1 LEVNNKENSTKLES
15 EEFEDIVKQVEKI
28 NKENSVVETS
38 SDDDNEETQLF
49 EVDENEKMENEDEL
63 SMFNKRLKEK
73 EAEIA
78 ENNAKFQRLQAD
90 FTNYKKRVEK
100 EKSEIFLYAS
110 EKLACELLEI
120 IDNLERA
127 VEQKQESTDNDVL
140 RKGIEL
146 VLRKMKETFTRH
158 NIKEIDAMGK
168 PFDSNLH
175 HAVMQEEESDVE
187 ANMVIAV
194 LQKGYTINGKVIR
207 PSMVKVSK

>member
-1 LEVNNKENSTKLES
+1 MEVNNKENSTKLES
-15 EEFEDIVKQVEKI
+15 EELEDIVKQIEKF
-28 NKENSVVETS
+28 NQENSVVEIS

-49 EVDENEKMENEDEL
+49 EADENEKMENEDEL

-110 EKLACELLEI
+110 EKLACELLES
-120 IDNLERA
+120 IDDLERA

-140 RKGIEL
+140 GKGIEL
-146 VLRKMKETFTRH
+146 VLKKMKETFTRH

-194 LQKGYTINGKVIR
+194 FQKGYTINGKVIR

>member
-1 LEVNNKENSTKLES
+1 MEVNNKENSTKLES
-15 EEFEDIVKQVEKI
+15 EELEDIVKQIEKF
-28 NKENSVVETS
+28 NQENSVVEIS

-49 EVDENEKMENEDEL
+49 EADENEKMENEDEL

-110 EKLACELLEI
+110 EKLACELLES
-120 IDNLERA
+120 IDDLERA

-146 VLRKMKETFTRH
+146 VLKKMKETFTRH

-175 HAVMQEEESDVE
+175 HAVMQEEKSDVE

>member
-1 LEVNNKENSTKLES
+1 MEVNNKENSTKLES
-15 EEFEDIVKQVEKI
+15 EELEDIVKQIEKF
-28 NKENSVVETS
+28 NQENSVVEIS

-49 EVDENEKMENEDEL
+49 EADENEKMENEDEL

>member
-1 LEVNNKENSTKLES
+1 MEVNNKENSTKLES
-15 EEFEDIVKQVEKI
+15 EELEDIVKQIEKF
-28 NKENSVVETS
+28 NQENSVVEIS

-49 EVDENEKMENEDEL
+49 EADENEKMENEDEL

-110 EKLACELLEI
+110 EKLACELLES

>member
-1 LEVNNKENSTKLES
+1 MEVNNKENSTKLGS
-15 EEFEDIVKQVEKI
+15 EELEDIVKQVEKF
-28 NKENSVVETS
+28 NKENSVVEIS

>member
-1 LEVNNKENSTKLES
+1 MEVNNKENSTKLES
-15 EEFEDIVKQVEKI
+15 EELEDIVKQIEKF
-28 NKENSVVETS
+28 NQENSVVEIS